1 MAVGLLMGTNSAMAD
16 VWSITFDG
24 MVTDNNTGVT
34 ISDAVATIGT
44 RTFGTA
50 SWGSTDLVETSL
62 WSTETQDN
70 FTLSSSNFKNIT
82 TTSKLRVYCKDFG
95 QYYWSL
101 NVRGPGYSDPQFS
114 NSEAGLSGNADSAPA
129 SGYFDFEFSETSV
142 NMLSNQGLE
151 ISIGNLTVT
160 SVVLYAPQ
168 GSSIDSKFVL
178 ETGTSWLLRSTNGLY
193 NFNSGNR
200 SFGILNCEEGETI
213 TINIT
218 TDPNPQTNATLLSSE
233 GDTYVYRVSAD
244 GHVEFRPAR
253 YSYLHS
259 ISIAAAPAKHTV
271 SYYIDGSLY
280 TTQSLSEGAT
290 IVPPTPDAREHY
302 SFAWGY
308 YPETMPGQDVTV
320 NGSYTAIPTH
330 NVKWILNYNE
340 NDIVRT
346 DVVYE
351 GEPIPTPPTVNR
363 HGYSFDGWGEI
374 PSVMPNYD
382 ITINGT
388 TTQNLFTITF
398 VVDGTTIET
407 REMEKG
413 AYITVPT
420 VTTDEGKKVE
430 WEWYNTIVQGNAT
443 ITGKIVDIPKH
454 KLTYYLDNSYYKS
467 YEIYE
472 DAAITPE
479 ADPVRAGYTFTG
491 WTTIPETMGN
501 SNYAVYGYF
510 SQNYLPQ
517 SPTWEEMSVT
527 YTISAGSTFTSGQ
540 TVSIENE
547 NGVTAATL
555 TYGESGGNA
564 FSAAVEHSPII
575 GFDGFVAYTEG
586 NGTNGNQTG
595 GTFYTI
601 TPNYDGFI
609 AIGVVLNKEK
619 ALYILEDGT
628 PLSDYNGLTNSVKYM
643 GAYGFSVKAGS
654 TYKIYAA
661 GSKLGFYGFKFD
673 YSTPKYTLTYQ
684 VDGRDYHIDRLE
696 EGAVPTLPTDPTKTG
711 YTFTGW
717 SGVPNYMPAEA
728 VIAEAQFSLNSY
740 KLTYVV
746 DGETVEEI
754 WYYYGSTVTPRSNP
768 SQYGYTFSG
777 WNNLPATMPAHDVT
791 VEGRFLK
798 EIQYINV
805 PITSSTGY
813 ATFSYDEPLD
823 FSKATGIKAYIVR
836 SVGQS
841 TAALE
846 EVTGVIA
853 AGTGLIVK
861 GSTATVPTSNTSL
874 GVSPA
879 GNLLVGVTSSSQTI
893 MSADSYV
900 LTEVN
905 GAARFQ
911 ATEGHEAVIPANHAY
926 LQAPAA
932 GARQLTIIVNGET
945 TGLTAPAVSTA
956 KTGVVYDLQ
965 GRPVQN
971 PKKGS
976 LYIIDGKKTVFK

>member
-1 MAVGLLMGTNSAMAD
+1 MAVGLLMGTVSAQAAEEILWEPDSPIENPNQYRIPQGIFNNVSKGGILRVYGTRNGDWTLGIQSPNYENAVYDD
-16 VWSITFDG
+16 VWHNGTSYNVTDTYVEFEITTDDQVNKLQLITYNWNGTESYTGMINAANFTLRKISFFASGESATLYTITYVSQGQTVKTERLEAGATPTPPSDPVRYDGWTFDG
-24 MVTDNNTGVT
+24 WENLP
-34 ISDAVATIGT
+34 
-44 RTFGTA
+44 
-50 SWGSTDLVETSL
+50 STM
-62 WSTETQDN
+62 
-70 FTLSSSNFKNIT
+70 
-82 TTSKLRVYCKDFG
+82 
-95 QYYWSL
+95 
-101 NVRGPGYSDPQFS
+101 
-114 NSEAGLSGNADSAPA
+114 PA
-129 SGYFDFEFSETSV
+129 NDV
-142 NMLSNQGLE
+142 
-151 ISIGNLTVT
+151 TVT
-160 SVVLYAPQ
+160 AKFLAPMRH
-168 GSSIDSKFVL
+168 VY
-178 ETGTSWLLRSTNGLY
+178 W
-193 NFNSGNR
+193 
-200 SFGILNCEEGETI
+200 IL
-213 TINIT
+213 
-218 TDPNPQTNATLLSSE
+218 DNATLRTDDVRE
-233 GDTYVYRVSAD
+233 GDAVPT
-244 GHVEFRPAR
+244 
-253 YSYLHS
+253 
-259 ISIAAAPAKHTV
+259 APTV
-271 SYYIDGSLY
+271 SRYGYIFDGWKYY
-280 TTQSLSEGAT
+280 E
-290 IVPPTPDAREHY
+290 
-302 SFAWGY
+302 
-308 YPETMPGQDVTV
+308 
-320 NGSYTAIPTH
+320 NGS
-330 NVKWILNYNE
+330 E
-340 NDIVRT
+340 Q
-346 DVVYE
+346 
-351 GEPIPTPPTVNR
+351 PIPT
-363 HGYSFDGWGEI
+363 
-374 PSVMPNYD
+374 VMPSGD
-382 ITINGT
+382 IRIYGT

-454 KLTYYLDNSYYKS
+454 TLTYYLDNSYYKS